1 MKQTFVAFE
10 PKIWGPLFWKVIY
23 YILFS
28 FDATSEVSKDFVE
41 LFFYALGGLIPCGEC
56 QEHFHSYFEKN
67 NIKDFLSTKEEIFHW
82 VYMLQKEIQ
91 SRTNS
96 PFPSSFEEWFHH
108 LRSQHEFSQH

>member
-10 PKIWGPLFWKVIY
+10 PKIWGPQFWKVIY